1 MKILFLVLLNF
12 LGAISIAQDSWKVCL
27 DKKILLNTS
36 TEDAEKNIIK
46 LSLTNFKKAKTFTV
60 TYTETAPQK
69 GWERSIS
76 LYNDKDAELKKQTTK
91 NFSLQAAEIKSLI
104 EKWKMIKIYTIN
116 MPTDP
121 KLKAQVRIRR
131 ILLCTLILE

>member
-1 MKILFLVLLNF
+1 MT
-12 LGAISIAQDSWKVCL
+12 SIAQDSWKVCL
-27 DKKILLNTS
+27 GKKILLNTS

-46 LSLTNFKKAKTFTV
+46 LSLTDFKKAKTFTV

-91 NFSLQAAEIKSLI
+91 NFSLQAAAIKSLI

>member
-1 MKILFLVLLNF
+1 MT
-12 LGAISIAQDSWKVCL
+12 SIAQDSWKVCL
-27 DKKILLNTS
+27 DKKVLLNTS

-46 LSLTNFKKAKTFTV
+46 LSLTDLKKAKTFTV
-60 TYTETAPQK
+60 TYTEAAPQK

-91 NFSLQAAEIKSLI
+91 NFSLQAAAIKSLI

>member
-1 MKILFLVLLNF
+1 MT
-12 LGAISIAQDSWKVCL
+12 SIAQDSWKVCL
-27 DKKILLNTS
+27 GKKILLNTS

-46 LSLTNFKKAKTFTV
+46 LSLTDFKKAKTFTV